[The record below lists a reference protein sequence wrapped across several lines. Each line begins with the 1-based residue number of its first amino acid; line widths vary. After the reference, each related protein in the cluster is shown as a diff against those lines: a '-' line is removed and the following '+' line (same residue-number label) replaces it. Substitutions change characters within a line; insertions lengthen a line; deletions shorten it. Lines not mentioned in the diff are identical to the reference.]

1 MLSAFVIYDL
11 FLLPLSKVGMD
22 RATRVE
28 EKIGQKLGNILLN
41 TVTSELAHIA
51 SKALIKVSHEKK
63 YLLQYSLIYHRQPQR
78 RLESKVEN
86 SWQRVQPKKFL

>member
-1 MLSAFVIYDL
+1 MIYL
-11 FLLPLSKVGMD
+11 YLLPFSKVGME
-22 RATRVE
+22 RATKVAER
-28 EKIGQKLGNILLN
+28 IGLKLGNILLN

-63 YLLQYSLIYHRQPQR
+63 YLLQYTLIYHRQPQR

-86 SWQRVQPKKFL
+86 SWQKVQPKKFL